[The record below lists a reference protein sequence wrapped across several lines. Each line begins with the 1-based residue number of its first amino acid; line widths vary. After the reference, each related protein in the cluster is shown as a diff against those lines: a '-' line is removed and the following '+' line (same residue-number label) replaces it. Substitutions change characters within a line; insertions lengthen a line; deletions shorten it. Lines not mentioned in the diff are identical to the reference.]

1 LFFGLKNCA
10 HMSCSVDGDVLD
22 QILRLVEPSAASL
35 KWMGSTL
42 SLVSHTWHAGVKRL
56 LVDVHWK
63 APLVARAETFR
74 LTVPALRL
82 ENDVDAMLLGL
93 RTYQLCPDTQE
104 DIVLAL
110 QEMVCF
116 HDSFYETG
124 LEVQERMLSGG
135 ILKIIVST
143 MRSSFVSGDTK
154 TANLQAACVYL
165 LHELIISGG
174 FTHVVNFAG
183 VAGVFEIVASVMH
196 AKMQCGPS
204 SIKGY
209 AYSASFRG
217 SRMQEEGMRLLYEG
231 LCVVCPE
238 GCYRLS
244 TRDSCDGSCKQEV
257 YRFAPNPTVPE
268 HLKTAVIVVVVASMR
283 VDLRRYAMQT
293 HTTIGLRVLRE
304 YFMQPRIG
312 ECTASTV
319 EMALGALRYVADIT
333 FLDTKQPDDHEYLLS
348 VTEKMRFSACE
359 LLCQLAGTRDVD
371 TAQSIVAMDGI
382 ALLLALLRDT
392 ESPNMIETCCL
403 ALGFLGW
410 SDATLQ
416 QRIAAEDGVPALQG
430 AVSSMATGVCKEHA
444 LCLLHKLLRH

>member
-1 LFFGLKNCA
+1 MAGYM
-10 HMSCSVDGDVLD
+10 HGDLLH
-22 QILRLVEPSAASL
+22 QILCFMEEPSAVSL
-35 KWMGSTL
+35 KRMHVTL
-42 SLVSHTWHAGVKRL
+42 SLVSNAWHAGVKRL
-56 LVDVHWK
+56 KSDEYRK
-63 APLVARAETFR
+63 TPLVERAEVFR
-74 LTVPALRL
+74 LTVPALHL
-82 ENDVDAMLLGL
+82 AYDVDALLLGL
-93 RTYQLCPDTQE
+93 RTYQSCFECQE

-110 QEMVCF
+110 AEMLRFQEQGV
-116 HDSFYETG
+116 DIS
-124 LEVQERMLSGG
+124 QEDAEQHMRRRGVFG
-135 ILKIIVST
+135 IVVST
-143 MRSSFVSGDTK
+143 MRLSVVSGDTK
-154 TANLQAACVYL
+154 NANLLTACVSL
-165 LHELIISGG
+165 LHELIVHASLP
-174 FTHVVNFAG
+174 FMANFAG
-183 VAGVFEIVASVMH
+183 VAGVFETVASVMH

-204 SIKGY
+204 IKGY
-209 AYSASFRG
+209 AFSASFRG

-268 HLKTAVIVVVVASMR
+268 HLKTAVIVVVVASIR

-312 ECTASTV
+312 ECTANTV

-333 FLDTKQPDDHEYLLS
+333 FLDTKQPDGREYLLS

-392 ESPNMIETCCL
+392 ESPNMTETCCL

-416 QRIAAEDGVPALQG
+416 QRIVAEDGVPALQG
-430 AVSSMATGVCKEHA
+430 AVSSMSTGVCKEHA
-444 LCLLHKLLRH
+444 LCLLHKLLRY